1 MKQNLIQERTFKF
14 ALMIVKLYKELQ
26 LKKEYV
32 IAKQILKSGT
42 SIAANQEEAQAAYSK
57 QEFISKLSISCKESR
72 ETRFWLR
79 LIKESKLV
87 EIDVDKELEE
97 VNEILNILYRNYQ
110 NITRKYKKKTI
121 SLNCTLLF
129 LNYSI

>member
-97 VNEILNILYRNYQ
+97 VNEILNILYRIIKTSQ
-110 NITRKYKKKTI
+110 ENIRKKQ
-121 SLNCTLLF
+121 SV
-129 LNYSI
+129 